1 MRNEDLIREVN
12 ILEKEV
18 QNMTRVTKVE
28 FLRLIGNFKKR
39 LEESEN
45 RFDIPKCLM
54 KGEAI
59 WKETAKTV
67 SEEQ

>member
-12 ILEKEV
+12 ALEKEV

-54 KGEAI
+54 KGDE
-59 WKETAKTV
+59 
-67 SEEQ
+67 

>member
-1 MRNEDLIREVN
+1 MTNAEIIREVN

-18 QNMTRVTKVE
+18 QNMNKVTKVE

-54 KGEAI
+54 KGDE
-59 WKETAKTV
+59 
-67 SEEQ
+67 

>member
-59 WKETAKTV
+59 KI
-67 SEEQ
+67 

>member
-18 QNMTRVTKVE
+18 QNMQRVTKVE

-45 RFDIPKCLM
+45 RFDIPKYLM
-54 KGEAI
+54 KGDE
-59 WKETAKTV
+59 
-67 SEEQ
+67 

>member
-18 QNMTRVTKVE
+18 QNMQRVTKVE

-54 KGEAI
+54 KGDE
-59 WKETAKTV
+59 
-67 SEEQ
+67 